1 MHTQTMSSEIWT
13 CNGSVKHKRYYLKWD
28 RKRQTI
34 KQSQGYKQAPPSLF
48 LAITECCHKSVV
60 SAALVIIST
69 LIVDDLDDL
78 RDERFCVED
87 TLVPDG
93 EPTGLPDDSD

>member
-1 MHTQTMSSEIWT
+1 M
-13 CNGSVKHKRYYLKWD
+13 
-28 RKRQTI
+28 
-34 KQSQGYKQAPPSLF
+34 
-48 LAITECCHKSVV
+48 
-60 SAALVIIST
+60 IIST